1 MLLLNCVPANYLS
14 PPPPP
19 VIPCAMELT
28 VNPGLQRFGQ
38 EKGESSRKKKKN
50 HENIKIKKYA
60 CDVDIFLLFNNWR
73 NRKTTWNLTNNRGKK
88 SISTRESLQS
98 IWVLLSLIG
107 RDIGDDLLVAAASDS
122 KTGCFS
128 HH

>member
-1 MLLLNCVPANYLS
+1 MDRRRENLL
-14 PPPPP
+14 
-19 VIPCAMELT
+19 
-28 VNPGLQRFGQ
+28 G
-38 EKGESSRKKKKN
+38 KKKKN